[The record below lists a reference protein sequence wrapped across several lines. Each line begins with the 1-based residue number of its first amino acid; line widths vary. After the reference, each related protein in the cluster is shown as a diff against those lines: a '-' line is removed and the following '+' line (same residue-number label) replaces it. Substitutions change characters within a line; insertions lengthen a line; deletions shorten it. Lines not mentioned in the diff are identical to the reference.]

1 MIDYS
6 KLDYAPLLDAYD
18 KQTISKAI
26 VGEISGKGHKVYV
39 FGFPAYLPY
48 TQTITGEALYEG
60 QEIDVCIIKIMPETN
75 NIVVS
80 RKVAIEQQNNLDAEK
95 LEIGSIVTA
104 RVKSIAKYGAFA
116 TVGGIDGLIHNSE
129 LSYTR
134 ITDPSEVVSVGQEIQ
149 VKIVN
154 ITEDESGR
162 KKIELS
168 YKQAYPN
175 PWDSV
180 QVEAGDIID
189 AKVVNISSYGIF
201 ISVDN
206 VEALVHKSEL
216 SWTKKNPE
224 PSSYAA
230 VGDIIRVKIQNVDLE
245 KRQISASLREVQGD
259 PWASLTLVKG
269 DVIEGKITNATNFG
283 FFIKIADDL
292 EGLLHYNDLGWTKI
306 EKETMKE
313 TLKVGDEVRVVV
325 TEINKEKE
333 RISLSLKHLN

>member
-26 VGEISGKGHKVYV
+26 VGEISGKGYKVYV

-60 QEIDVCIIKIMPETN
+60 QEINVCIIKIMPETN

-175 PWDSV
+175 PW
-180 QVEAGDIID
+180 
-189 AKVVNISSYGIF
+189 
-201 ISVDN
+201 
-206 VEALVHKSEL
+206 
-216 SWTKKNPE
+216 
-224 PSSYAA
+224 
-230 VGDIIRVKIQNVDLE
+230 
-245 KRQISASLREVQGD
+245 
-259 PWASLTLVKG
+259 ASLTLVKG
-269 DVIEGKITNATNFG
+269 DVIEGKITNATNYG

-292 EGLLHYNDLGWTKI
+292 KGLLHYNDLGWTKI